1 MMTKN
6 LELRIAEQLV
16 KIGVKNLSESQ
27 MHKLQNR
34 VRQLMEADDPTAP
47 KPVNFIFTFDLGKY
61 KANEL
66 TQAQI
71 DQLAANMKPI
81 IDNIG
86 GSATLINIKTS
97 IALNAEADPTPINP
111 SGPLYKAGIK
121 TNEQLAAARLAT
133 LEQVIR
139 AIIISQLPGAT
150 NDLLDSKITFTKTT
164 ATGKT
169 RNITANI
176 TQTGD
181 PATESFK
188 CDFSAEKSGVQ
199 ANASNSYVG
208 YEFDHPITVP
218 AGTEITLKFDPH
230 TIPDCFFLKYGD
242 NFAYSGFTGG
252 LAEKINPFYEGPGEI
267 PDWIRSRDWNF
278 KQYATYVIY
287 KENNGAVD
295 AAIQAYVTKAK
306 GNATTQVPDTG
317 QETLAFT
324 FTKAAFQDTIK
335 LIVFSPLGNTLFD
348 VSMTC
353 KLPDPATLKP
363 LPTPQSFK

>member
-34 VRQLMEADDPTAP
+34 VRQLMEANDPTAP
-47 KPVNFIFTFDLGKY
+47 EPVNFVFTFDLGKY

-71 DQLAANMKPI
+71 DQLAVNMKPI

-97 IALNAEADPTPINP
+97 IALNAEADPTPI
-111 SGPLYKAGIK
+111 STTGPLYKSGIK

-139 AIIISQLPGAT
+139 AIILSQLPGAT
-150 NDLLDSKITFTKTT
+150 NDLIDSTITFTKTT

-176 TQTGD
+176 TQTGE

-199 ANASNSYVG
+199 ADASNSYVG

-218 AGTEITLKFDPH
+218 AGTEITLKFEPYV
-230 TIPDCFFLKYGD
+230 IPDCFFLKYGD
-242 NFAYSGFTGG
+242 SFAYSGFVGD
-252 LAEKINPFYEGPGEI
+252 LSAKINPFYAEGEI
-267 PDWIRSRDWNF
+267 PQWIRDRNVTF
-278 KQYATYVIY
+278 ETYARYIIFQ
-287 KENNGAVD
+287 ENNGAVD
-295 AAIQAYVTKAK
+295 NAIQAYVAKSK
-306 GNATTQVPDTG
+306 GNATIQVPDTG

-324 FTKAAFQDTIK
+324 FKKAAFQDTIK
-335 LIVFSPLGNTLFD
+335 LIVFSPLGNTLFN

-353 KLPDPATLKP
+353 KLPDPAALKP